1 VVFIQRD
8 LKQTSASCEDPKMP
22 CNIGTPLV
30 VLLPLSATAAGWVG
44 ATRPAAG
51 REASIWRSPV
61 FWAGT
66 ATELAAYVV
75 WTLSSKQRTPD
86 ERLTWDTIFLT
97 GAVLGTAMQVW
108 GALVAPS
115 NVIQHARPASSPPA
129 PAVHAGSGTCR
140 SSACTIQRQSS
151 MCAAIG
157 CALFRIVT
165 SCQ

>member
-1 VVFIQRD
+1 
-8 LKQTSASCEDPKMP
+8 MP

-108 GALVAPS
+108 GALVAPP
-115 NVIQHARPASSPPA
+115 RPVEPNAQSLRLA
-129 PAVHAGSGTCR
+129 PGCGPTSGGVLCGLALAG
-140 SSACTIQRQSS
+140 
-151 MCAAIG
+151 
-157 CALFRIVT
+157 F
-165 SCQ
+165 